1 MNKFDK
7 IFLTGLT
14 LIGTPILL
22 IILMSTLSIIGPKKD
37 KDYTSVD
44 KKVVYDTVKVKKI
57 FYDTIRVNEKKPKKT
72 EVKEEVRVEET
83 KKDSL

>member
-22 IILMSTLSIIGPKKD
+22 IILMLSLSIIGPKKD
-37 KDYTSVD
+37 KDYTTIN
-44 KKVVYDTVKVKKI
+44 KQVVYDTIKVKKV
-57 FYDTIRVNEKKPKKT
+57 FYDTIRVKEKRIKKT
-72 EVKEEVRVEET
+72 EEVKVEET
-83 KKDSL
+83 KKDSI